1 MPDPLAHDFDA
12 ERLLDA
18 VAPALGIAIADA
30 HRPGVA
36 AFLKV
41 AASMAEIVF
50 AAPVPTAHMELA
62 GVFRPGQEQAP

>member
-1 MPDPLAHDFDA
+1 MPDRAPKDFDA

-41 AASMAEIVF
+41 AAAMADIVF
-50 AAPVPTAHMELA
+50 AAPVPPAHMDLA
-62 GVFRPGQEQAP
+62 GVFRPGREQAP